1 MISIVH
7 DYACIHSHLSSHR
20 RRAVA
25 VETTCT
31 ASDACT
37 EAGKSRRATVV
48 GVDDDERLLGD
59 GDNVGGATAG
69 ERSLANRPADV
80 EPKALLAVGCWCS
93 GVVGSDDTPGLLD
106 GLRRLLSGVSS
117 FGETPFRTASFL
129 SNELPTI
136 YDCFELS
143 QSKKLVKNPGSSP
156 SVTAYTV
163 VSIDLPP

>member
-1 MISIVH
+1 M
-7 DYACIHSHLSSHR
+7 
-20 RRAVA
+20 
-25 VETTCT
+25 ETTCT

-106 GLRRLLSGVSS
+106 GLRRLLSGVCITGSR
-117 FGETPFRTASFL
+117 G
-129 SNELPTI
+129 
-136 YDCFELS
+136 S
-143 QSKKLVKNPGSSP
+143 QSQL
-156 SVTAYTV
+156 
-163 VSIDLPP
+163 SIP